1 MEFLRTPFLINRT
14 TRRTIIIGSV
24 LLPLLFVLY
33 SVFALMHLRSSD
45 GLSISYLVSF
55 MVSLLWLVFAL
66 YELSIFPRIS
76 AGFQFKFVIFHIIAA
91 GLLLGVFG
99 FSSPLT
105 YCWIFMITA
114 SYMYFGQNGLIY
126 STAVVPIIAIADIL
140 VNDHGKVAIVYN
152 SIATVV
158 ICATGLLVAGAMRG
172 TRIDQQQL
180 DDSQSQADALR
191 ERFAVIMNNL
201 ADAVMVVDKQGKI
214 SVFNAAALNLVD
226 TNDSLIGKNVD
237 DILPLYD
244 ITNQPSSITKLIA
257 KMRKTTND
265 DSWYT
270 KLGDEDVHLD
280 ITISMSGQ
288 NNKSSKPDE
297 FIIMLRDITAQK
309 NLEREK
315 DEFIAVVSH
324 ELRTPIAIAEGTIS
338 NALVMYD
345 RPNIPKK
352 LIEKAI
358 NGAHTQVTFLAR
370 MVNDLSTL
378 SSADRGVGDTA
389 EIIDCDQLLHK
400 LYNQHLDQAHK
411 KSLSLDLSAHT
422 KRAFVYCSR
431 LYLEELLQNFI
442 TNAIKYTKT
451 GTITISGK
459 LEKDRIVFAV
469 KDSGIG
475 ISKSDQ
481 KHIFERFY
489 RAEDFRT
496 RETSGTGLGLYVAAK
511 LATKL
516 GTKIEVT
523 SRLNHGST
531 FKIALPTVKR
541 H

>member
-1 MEFLRTPFLINRT
+1 
-14 TRRTIIIGSV
+14 
-24 LLPLLFVLY
+24 
-33 SVFALMHLRSSD
+33 
-45 GLSISYLVSF
+45 
-55 MVSLLWLVFAL
+55 
-66 YELSIFPRIS
+66 
-76 AGFQFKFVIFHIIAA
+76 
-91 GLLLGVFG
+91 
-99 FSSPLT
+99 
-105 YCWIFMITA
+105 MITA

-126 STAVVPIIAIADIL
+126 STAIVPIIAIADIL
-140 VNDHGKVAIVYN
+140 VNDHGEVAIVYN

-411 KSLSLDLSAHT
+411 KSLGLDLSAHT

-459 LEKDRIVFAV
+459 LENDRVVFAV

-531 FKIALPTVKR
+531 FKIALPTAKR